1 MGQERRYYSQG
12 LQKVLFPGLERP
24 QVKFDLCGDC
34 SGEEYQI
41 WTRAATS
48 PGLNLLFEE
57 V

>member
-24 QVKFDLCGDC
+24 QVKFDLCFVGIVRER
-34 SGEEYQI
+34 STKFGQ
-41 WTRAATS
+41 RQR